1 MNKLRIGILG
11 ASRGFDFADRI
22 PTSYPYAEISA
33 ICEFYEPLCQKA
45 DQYFKERNRDV
56 ACFTDYDDFLNS
68 GIDGVIIANY
78 ANEHIPYVLAALEKK
93 IHVLCEDMPV
103 QTLAEAVALCDAVEK
118 SGCVY
123 AYAENCCYFDFTF
136 PFRLH
141 YDAGDIGEA
150 VCLEGTFINDCS
162 PRWHLLTRG
171 IRDHWRNYVPS
182 TFYCS
187 HGIGP
192 LFFSTGLRSTRVNGV
207 EMPRMDYLV
216 ENGARSGSAAMEL
229 MELSNGGMA
238 KNLNG
243 NLRHPYEISYRI
255 IGSEGTMEVFD
266 HTFRIYRYKG
276 GHEFERTL
284 PPASYY
290 SFPHRPEGD
299 LGAFPNGDLA
309 SFGHFI
315 GKILGDP
322 ISTKYSIDV
331 YQALDM
337 SLPGLLAYRS
347 ILDGGQPY
355 AVPDMRDKAVRQA
368 YANDHYCTDPRTPD
382 PYRLPTSK
390 SGTPEVDENIYK
402 AVQQRFASAHLK
414 PGGN

>member
-1 MNKLRIGILG
+1 M
-11 ASRGFDFADRI
+11 
-22 PTSYPYAEISA
+22 
-33 ICEFYEPLCQKA
+33 
-45 DQYFKERNRDV
+45 
-56 ACFTDYDDFLNS
+56 
-68 GIDGVIIANY
+68 
-78 ANEHIPYVLAALEKK
+78 
-93 IHVLCEDMPV
+93 
-103 QTLAEAVALCDAVEK
+103 
-118 SGCVY
+118 
-123 AYAENCCYFDFTF
+123 
-136 PFRLH
+136 
-141 YDAGDIGEA
+141 
-150 VCLEGTFINDCS
+150 
-162 PRWHLLTRG
+162 
-171 IRDHWRNYVPS
+171 
-182 TFYCS
+182 
-187 HGIGP
+187 
-192 LFFSTGLRSTRVNGV
+192 NGV
-207 EMPRMDYLV
+207 EMPRMDYLI

-266 HTFRIYRYKG
+266 HTFRLYRYKG
-276 GHEFERTL
+276 GHEFECTI

-290 SFPHRPEGD
+290 SFSHRPAGD

-309 SFGHFI
+309 SFGYFI

-337 SLPGLLAYRS
+337 SLPGLLAFRS

-355 AVPDMRDKAVRQA
+355 AVPDMRDRAARQA
-368 YANDHYCTDPRTPD
+368 YASDYYCTDPRTPQ

-390 SGTPEVDENIYK
+390 NGTPEVDESIYE
-402 AVQQRFASAHLK
+402 AVQQRFASAHVK